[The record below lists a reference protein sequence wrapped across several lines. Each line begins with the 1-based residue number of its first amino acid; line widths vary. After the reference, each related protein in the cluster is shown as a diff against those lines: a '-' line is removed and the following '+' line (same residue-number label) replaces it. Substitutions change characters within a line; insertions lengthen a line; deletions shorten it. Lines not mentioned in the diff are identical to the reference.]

1 MIMPKY
7 PGVSKKVYP
16 SGRAV
21 YYGAKWHKGKTYTTA
36 VYPTATEASEALQEL
51 IRRLKRNVTPG
62 KGKITVSHFVKLYL
76 LKYISTRNVDNVT
89 KYKHE
94 SSLRNQVIP
103 ALGHLRL
110 KDIDGEVVQ
119 DYQNALLAK
128 YKPSTAKVA
137 FCDFKRLI
145 RRAMIWGYIDQDPT
159 IGIENIIYEQAK
171 PTILEPQQILNIM
184 YDPQLPLRDRCIIGI
199 LGFTGMRISECFALM
214 KEKVL
219 FNESIIR
226 IDFRYYQGVVK
237 PIRASSK
244 GRPRTVPI
252 LPDLEQVLKE
262 WYLMVGGGKW
272 LFPGRLGKPLNPQ
285 QWSRTYFKQILREH
299 NLPLITPHAFRHG
312 FDKMCS
318 DKGVPPRELMQIMG
332 HSTPEMT
339 FGTYDRESV
348 ERLVQVTRQIKI

>member
-1 MIMPKY
+1 MPKY
-7 PGVSKKVYP
+7 PGVYKKVYP

-21 YYGAKWHKGKTYTTA
+21 YYGAKWHKGKTYTTS
-36 VYPTATEASEALQEL
+36 VYPTANEASVALRDL
-51 IRRLKRNVTPG
+51 VKRLNRNVTPS
-62 KGKITVSHFVKLYL
+62 KGKITVSQFVKLYL
-76 LKYISTRNVDNVT
+76 EKYISTRNVDNVT

-103 ALGHLRL
+103 LLGCLRL
-110 KDIDGEVVQ
+110 RDIDGEAVQ

-145 RRAMIWGYIDQDPT
+145 RRAMIWGYISQDPT
-159 IGIENIIYEQAK
+159 LGIDAINVVYHK
-171 PTILEPQQILNIM
+171 PTILEPQQILSIM

-214 KEKVL
+214 KEKIL

-262 WYLMVGGGKW
+262 WYLTA
-272 LFPGRLGKPLNPQ
+272 PNQTACPASRL
-285 QWSRTYFKQILREH
+285 R
-299 NLPLITPHAFRHG
+299 
-312 FDKMCS
+312 
-318 DKGVPPRELMQIMG
+318 
-332 HSTPEMT
+332 
-339 FGTYDRESV
+339 
-348 ERLVQVTRQIKI
+348 